1 MLIGIDDIKV
11 AERIRKD
18 FGDIEELAKDIKEN
32 GLINPIVISQ
42 GNTLIAGERRLKALK
57 SLGYIEAEVRVM
69 NVDDYE
75 QMLNLEISENETR
88 KDFSKLERIEYA
100 RRLERIER
108 VKARDR
114 KLEGRDLSQNS
125 DGGRTDEKVAKKLQ
139 IGSRDT
145 YRKEKYIADN
155 ADEKTLKE
163 WDSGDISTHKAY
175 TRIKELEEEN
185 QGLKKAN
192 EELSRIA
199 EKAPEVIEKEVIRE
213 VKPSDYEEIKRM
225 NKLLQDKNN
234 ELELKARLSKLND
247 TEENEKLKSELRNYK
262 WLVLNF
268 VKNATPLL
276 NVIEQIKILPKS
288 EQELF
293 KTSSE
298 NLLGFATNLYDQTK
312 GI

>member
-1 MLIGIDDIKV
+1 MNEIQTLNNLVTEIKFFENQAVVSYWEIGKRLTQAKEQVEDGKWLSWVESNLNYSDSTARKLIQIYKTYQEPVPGLSFRQLLALAPLEEEARTEI
-11 AERIRKD
+11 
-18 FGDIEELAKDIKEN
+18 IEKEN
-32 GLINPIVISQ
+32 LEDKTVKETQAII
-42 GNTLIAGERRLKALK
+42 RRHKE
-57 SLGYIEAEVRVM
+57 EAE
-69 NVDDYE
+69 
-75 QMLNLEISENETR
+75 
-88 KDFSKLERIEYA
+88 
-100 RRLERIER
+100 
-108 VKARDR
+108 
-114 KLEGRDLSQNS
+114 
-125 DGGRTDEKVAKKLQ
+125 
-139 IGSRDT
+139 
-145 YRKEKYIADN
+145 
-155 ADEKTLKE
+155 
-163 WDSGDISTHKAY
+163 
-175 TRIKELEEEN
+175 ELEEEN
-185 QGLKKAN
+185 KGLRKAN
-192 EELSRIA
+192 QELTNIIDKQ
-199 EKAPEVIEKEVIRE
+199 ETKVIEKEVIRE

-276 NVIEQIKILPKS
+276 NVVGQIKILPKS

>member
-1 MLIGIDDIKV
+1 MKNLKGWKMNEIQTLNNLVTEIKFFEDAAVKSYWEIGKRLAQAKEQVGYGKWDAWLQSNLNYTKSMADKLIKV
-11 AERIRKD
+11 SEEIKD
-18 FGDIEELAKDIKEN
+18 
-32 GLINPIVISQ
+32 SQ
-42 GNTLIAGERRLKALK
+42 LIAKL
-57 SLGYIEAEVRVM
+57 
-69 NVDDYE
+69 NFT
-75 QMLNLEISENETR
+75 QMLALTTVDEETRNEIIENENLEDKTVKETQ
-88 KDFSKLERIEYA
+88 EI
-100 RRLERIER
+100 I
-108 VKARDR
+108 
-114 KLEGRDLSQNS
+114 
-125 DGGRTDEKVAKKLQ
+125 KK
-139 IGSRDT
+139 
-145 YRKEKYIADN
+145 YKEKAED
-155 ADEKTLKE
+155 
-163 WDSGDISTHKAY
+163 
-175 TRIKELEEEN
+175 LEEEN
-185 QGLKKAN
+185 QGLKLAN
-192 EELSRIA
+192 QELTSIIDKQ
-199 EKAPEVIEKEVIRE
+199 ETKVIEKEVIRE

-276 NVIEQIKILPKS
+276 NVVGQIKILPKS